1 MRVNKRQASGL
12 ASPRPT
18 THRVVAGSS
27 SSARRAVMT
36 SGRARLRG
44 ECRQHSCG
52 PGGAQRDL
60 ARRHP
65 TSASPELT
73 GAIRAAS
80 ANAPLSHPFSVFGGR
95 GRTVWGCGDGPAIFK
110 RDWKLSSPHGSRQ
123 RGSKPGPPRRRR
135 LCNSVDRLRVFLKP
149 PSSATAAKHDHAK
162 MAIALSE
169 RESVHSDRTARR
181 RSTSRSNIR
190 SGNIT
195 GLSPPSLLRTPARKR
210 HLAAVGATRLPRSI
224 RSELQRESDRRNPIL
239 FSG

>member
-1 MRVNKRQASGL
+1 LIRAPLSASAAFPLRVSKRYMRVNKRQASGL
-12 ASPRPT
+12 APPRPT

-95 GRTVWGCGDGPAIFK
+95 GRTVWGCGDGPEIFM

-135 LCNSVDRLRVFLKP
+135 LCTRWIGCVFFSSRRHPPQQPNTTTLKW
-149 PSSATAAKHDHAK
+149 
-162 MAIALSE
+162 
-169 RESVHSDRTARR
+169 
-181 RSTSRSNIR
+181 
-190 SGNIT
+190 
-195 GLSPPSLLRTPARKR
+195 
-210 HLAAVGATRLPRSI
+210 
-224 RSELQRESDRRNPIL
+224 Q
-239 FSG
+239 

>member
-1 MRVNKRQASGL
+1 MGSGAPAPYVGEPRVDRRDSRCFRHPCRTHFPFSAAEGGPSGAAAMAPKSSCAIGNYPPLMDRAKEDQAW
-12 ASPRPT
+12 
-18 THRVVAGSS
+18 SS
-27 SSARRAVMT
+27 S
-36 SGRARLRG
+36 
-44 ECRQHSCG
+44 
-52 PGGAQRDL
+52 P
-60 ARRHP
+60 
-65 TSASPELT
+65 SPL
-73 GAIRAAS
+73 
-80 ANAPLSHPFSVFGGR
+80 VY
-95 GRTVWGCGDGPAIFK
+95 
-110 RDWKLSSPHGSRQ
+110 
-123 RGSKPGPPRRRR
+123 
-135 LCNSVDRLRVFLKP
+135 SVDRLRVFLKP

-169 RESVHSDRTARR
+169 RESVHSDRTAR

>member
-12 ASPRPT
+12 AQPRPT
-18 THRVVAGSS
+18 THRVVAESS

-73 GAIRAAS
+73 GAIRAVS

-95 GRTVWGCGDGPAIFK
+95 GLTVWGCGDGPEIFM

-123 RGSKPGPPRRRR
+123 RGSSLVLLAVAACVLGG
-135 LCNSVDRLRVFLKP
+135 
-149 PSSATAAKHDHAK
+149 SAACF
-162 MAIALSE
+162 SQ
-169 RESVHSDRTARR
+169 
-181 RSTSRSNIR
+181 
-190 SGNIT
+190 
-195 GLSPPSLLRTPARKR
+195 
-210 HLAAVGATRLPRSI
+210 AAVIRHSSQTRPR
-224 RSELQRESDRRNPIL
+224 
-239 FSG
+239 

>member
-1 MRVNKRQASGL
+1 MAP
-12 ASPRPT
+12 PRPT

-52 PGGAQRDL
+52 PGGAQWDL

-80 ANAPLSHPFSVFGGR
+80 ADAPLSHPFSVFGGR
-95 GRTVWGCGDGPAIFK
+95 GWTVWAAAMAPKSSCAIGNYPPLMDRAK
-110 RDWKLSSPHGSRQ
+110 EDQAWSSSPS
-123 RGSKPGPPRRRR
+123 P
-135 LCNSVDRLRVFLKP
+135 LVYSVDRLRVFLKP